1 MRPVFVGDEA
11 TAAGF
16 RLAGLD
22 VRTPEAVEV
31 AEVLRTVIAE
41 DRPLVLLT
49 AQYAAHV
56 DDQELDEAL
65 TALQPLLVIVSDV
78 KELVP
83 LPDLAAQARRA
94 LGLD

>member
-1 MRPVFVGDEA
+1 VFVGDEA

-22 VRTPEAVEV
+22 VLTPGAGEV